1 MVADCPSPGNPSRK
15 SSWKRGRQAG
25 QLSRLHTEPCR
36 WSSGSRWGAPP
47 TEGPRLRDGA
57 LLGSQADSGR
67 LHPSSGEPSP
77 SVQDLSL
84 PESHQTPR
92 LWSLGQKDFRLRPH
106 ASLQGGTHGWCSCW
120 VPPLDQ
126 TVPPLRPQGAGLQ
139 EGCCTYRQQVRIP
152 GRETGATEK
161 ERGCQT
167 RLSLRVRKIGVR
179 QTTRRRMKISVR
191 TVERGWNL
199 ELGVRAQPRGH
210 GAGPGLGLRWEP
222 EAPSSRRSWSLG
234 PGRCGELPRE
244 RRDLAT
250 PAASIAPGAPQEA
263 ESRV

>member
-126 TVPPLRPQGAGLQ
+126 TGPLLGPQGAGLQ

-152 GRETGATEK
+152 GRETGDHREGKGVPNAPEPSGPEDRCSPNHQTAHEDQRPN
-161 ERGCQT
+161 RGKGLEPGT
-167 RLSLRVRKIGVR
+167 GRPRPAPGS
-179 QTTRRRMKISVR
+179 RRRAR
-191 TVERGWNL
+191 
-199 ELGVRAQPRGH
+199 PRPQV
-210 GAGPGLGLRWEP
+210 GAGGAEQQAQLVPRPRQVRRASQGKAGLGDTCGQHRP
-222 EAPSSRRSWSLG
+222 
-234 PGRCGELPRE
+234 RC
-244 RRDLAT
+244 
-250 PAASIAPGAPQEA
+250 APGG
-263 ESRV
+263 